1 PFSGS
6 WKRNSTNRQNGTTST
21 EVRAKQTYSKMKFGF
36 TLLKIDENEN
46 IEDIKY
52 RFYEFSNKDIA
63 NQPREDAIIRF
74 SEFINNDIINE
85 SDQKPKYIV
94 KRAPENSFNKDN
106 DAIDD
111 LANRLKYG
119 LLLPSLEFDSFGTS
133 DKLEEC
139 VKGISHEIKEI
150 DPQFS
155 LQKKQLRICI
165 FFGREV
171 FTKIQEMEF
180 DVKRWARFKR
190 NGEGSLS
197 TTYTHY
203 HFSKIIDKIDQIKER
218 FGLKERDEDH
228 DKDKRSIRVFYT
240 KKEKKHKLKLEWIED
255 VWKITRAAAAVERV
269 SCVDIIS
276 GSDDPDLRLSVKSQY
291 DYKWESYLDNMVKKL
306 QEKPKTKNFDGLW
319 FTCKD
324 FSDFPPGIECV
335 CVQQTFKKRCF
346 YNDKFQLTIDTTCRD
361 NGGKIKNEDSISVK
375 HLSWRTNDDF
385 DFEKTVFETFDFAKE
400 IINFVN

>member
-1 PFSGS
+1 
-6 WKRNSTNRQNGTTST
+6 WKRNSTNRQNGTST
-21 EVRAKQTYSKMKFGF
+21 EVRARPTYSKMKFGF

-52 RFYEFSNKDIA
+52 RFYEFSNKEIV
-63 NQPREDAIIRF
+63 NQPRKDAIIRF

-94 KRAPENSFNKDN
+94 KRAPENSFNKKDN

-111 LANRLKYG
+111 LANKLKYG

-155 LQKKQLRICI
+155 RQQKQLRICI

-180 DVKRWARFKR
+180 D
-190 NGEGSLS
+190 
-197 TTYTHY
+197 
-203 HFSKIIDKIDQIKER
+203 
-218 FGLKERDEDH
+218 
-228 DKDKRSIRVFYT
+228 
-240 KKEKKHKLKLEWIED
+240 
-255 VWKITRAAAAVERV
+255 
-269 SCVDIIS
+269 
-276 GSDDPDLRLSVKSQY
+276 
-291 DYKWESYLDNMVKKL
+291 
-306 QEKPKTKNFDGLW
+306 
-319 FTCKD
+319 
-324 FSDFPPGIECV
+324 
-335 CVQQTFKKRCF
+335 
-346 YNDKFQLTIDTTCRD
+346 
-361 NGGKIKNEDSISVK
+361 
-375 HLSWRTNDDF
+375 
-385 DFEKTVFETFDFAKE
+385 FEKTVYETFDFAKE